1 MLVQDEIEE
10 GIKLLSLY
18 IYIYTYIH
26 FSIHVSQTNPGFR
39 VAFGAVVAATEIS
52 GIDLGMIPPPFFPQ
66 GRARS
71 RTNKRTNPQHGV
83 EEDCR
88 SIPLSRRSRVER
100 IGDVDAVVSTLARSG
115 AGCRHP
121 GNPRPFPFA

>member
-18 IYIYTYIH
+18 IYTYIH
-26 FSIHVSQTNPGFR
+26 FSIHVSQTNGFR

>member
-52 GIDLGMIPPPFFPQ
+52 GIDLEMIPPPSFL
-66 GRARS
+66 
-71 RTNKRTNPQHGV
+71 K
-83 EEDCR
+83 
-88 SIPLSRRSRVER
+88 
-100 IGDVDAVVSTLARSG
+100 DALA
-115 AGCRHP
+115 
-121 GNPRPFPFA
+121 NE